1 MPHTPTDSSVPDVP
15 SLSHEAQAL
24 LKEAVE
30 DPKGRVVRI
39 VGLDGLSIRTNRM
52 QFVEKNNPRS
62 GAIWESALQ
71 ELETIRLIA
80 DKGCQREVF
89 GVTKKGYEVGDL
101 LSP

>member
-1 MPHTPTDSSVPDVP
+1 
-15 SLSHEAQAL
+15 
-24 LKEAVE
+24 
-30 DPKGRVVRI
+30 
-39 VGLDGLSIRTNRM
+39 M